1 MNEVGNMVCDY
12 KNIYEYQKAN
22 FSRIGL
28 WLDKDLKEK
37 VKKKAKEEEVSMSEY
52 ISSVLR
58 KSL

>member
-12 KNIYEYQKAN
+12 KSIYEYQKAN
-22 FSRIGL
+22 FSRINL

-37 VKKKAKEEEVSMSEY
+37 VKEKAKEEEMSMSEY

>member
-12 KNIYEYQKAN
+12 KSIYEYQKAN

-52 ISSVLR
+52 ISSILR
-58 KSL
+58 RSL